1 MKNTLYP
8 SRVRAWFT
16 VSVLM
21 LAYVLSFVD
30 RQILNLLVGPIRQ
43 DMDIS
48 DTQMSLLMGLSF
60 AIFYTFCGIPLGRIA
75 DSKSRRNLLLC
86 GILVWS
92 GMTAACGMAKGYW
105 QFLFCRIGVAAG
117 EASLAP
123 CAYSMISDSFTPE
136 RRGTAFSVYSTA
148 IYLGSGVA
156 LLLGGVA
163 VHFATSQGDMTL
175 PLIGIVRPWQMVF
188 LILGAIGVVFS
199 LCLLLLRE
207 PVRQGVG
214 AGLQLPFSE
223 FVDYLRK
230 NRRTML
236 CHNLGFAC
244 LTFTAY
250 GSSAWIPTFFV
261 RSFDMS
267 VPQVGVIYGSML
279 AICGSLGLLVGGR
292 LCDWLVKRGHRDAP
306 LRIAILAA
314 VLTLPSNL
322 GYLVDDKN
330 LALVLMAFHVF
341 TVSMP
346 FGVGPLA
353 VQEVVPSPMRGQA
366 SALYQFAVTLIGLGI
381 GPTAVALG
389 TDYVFGSD
397 SALGYSLAVV
407 TGISLV
413 LALVILMA
421 GLRSYRES
429 LERLKSWAPKDPS
442 VVVPGRQVPAADA

>member
-1 MKNTLYP
+1 MNTRYP
-8 SRVRAWFT
+8 STIRAWFT
-16 VSVLM
+16 VGVLM

-30 RQILNLLVGPIRQ
+30 RQILNLLVGPIRH

-60 AIFYTFCGIPLGRIA
+60 AIFYTLCGIPLGRIA

-86 GILVWS
+86 GVLVWS
-92 GMTAACGMAKGYW
+92 GMTAACGMVKGYW

-163 VHFATSQGDMTL
+163 VHFATSQGDLNL
-175 PLIGIVRPWQMVF
+175 PLLGTVRPWQMVF

-207 PVRQGVG
+207 PVRHGVG
-214 AGLQLPFSE
+214 AGLELPFSE
-223 FVDYLRK
+223 FVDYLYK

-261 RSFDMS
+261 RSFDMT
-267 VPQVGVIYGSML
+267 VPEVGVIYGSMM

-292 LCDWLVKRGHRDAP
+292 LCDWLIKRGHRDAP

-314 VLTLPSNL
+314 LLTLPSNL
-322 GYLVDDKN
+322 GYMVEDKN
-330 LALVLMAFHVF
+330 LALVLMALHVF

-397 SALGYSLAVV
+397 SALRYSLAVV
-407 TGISLV
+407 TGVSLI
-413 LALVILMA
+413 LAVVILA
-421 GLRSYRES
+421 SGLRSYRTS
-429 LERLKSWAPKDPS
+429 LERLKTWAPTDQRS
-442 VVVPGRQVPAADA
+442 VVPTPHVPQADA